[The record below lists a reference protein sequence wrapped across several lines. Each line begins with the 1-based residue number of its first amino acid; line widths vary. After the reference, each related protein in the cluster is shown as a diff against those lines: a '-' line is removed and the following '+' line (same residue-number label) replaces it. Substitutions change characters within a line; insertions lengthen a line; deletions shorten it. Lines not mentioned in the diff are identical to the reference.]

1 MSRNVNI
8 YKSSNGRQYVRVSE
22 SYRNADGKPRS
33 RTVESY
39 GRLDLALEKD
49 PDFLDKLRDRIVRE
63 NELERRGRY
72 ERLEHD
78 AATRI
83 RKMEKAVAG
92 RAADYGKL
100 FKSPL

>member
-39 GRLDLALEKD
+39 GSLISRW
-49 PDFLDKLRDRIVRE
+49 RRIPTFSTSFVT
-63 NELERRGRY
+63 EL
-72 ERLEHD
+72 
-78 AATRI
+78 
-83 RKMEKAVAG
+83 
-92 RAADYGKL
+92 
-100 FKSPL
+100 